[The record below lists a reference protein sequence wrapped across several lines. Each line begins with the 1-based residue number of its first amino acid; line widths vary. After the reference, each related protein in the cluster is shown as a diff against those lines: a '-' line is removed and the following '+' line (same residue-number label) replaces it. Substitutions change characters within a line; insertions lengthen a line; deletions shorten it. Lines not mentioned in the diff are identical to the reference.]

1 MGGIKKQDDY
11 EKTIRMKY
19 IHAKWEKKGN
29 ERKRKPFTYHCHEVV
44 RQQYS
49 PKKPHLLKIS

>member
-1 MGGIKKQDDY
+1 MGGIGMQDDT
-11 EKTIRMKY
+11 EKTIRVKY
-19 IHAKWEKKGN
+19 MHAKWEKKN
-29 ERKRKPFTYHCHEVV
+29 ETHHCHGVV